1 MYRPFFGLSAHPFG
15 PTADP
20 RFLSLTPQTREVLS
34 CLQFGIASRKG
45 FVVVTGE
52 AGTGKTTLLKTVL
65 GTFVKSRVSTAFVYN
80 PRLEILD
87 FLEYVLTDFGLTP
100 TARTKSGMLLQ
111 LNSWLI
117 ERYKNAEV
125 CVIVIDEA
133 HCLSAEMLEEIR
145 LLTNLETSSEK
156 LLQIVLCGLPELL
169 DKLRYPSMH
178 QRVALWCQTAPLT
191 REQTQLYIAERLG
204 IASATEP
211 VFTLEAMDAAHRFA
225 VGIPRV
231 INLICDHA
239 LIDAYAQQVKPISA
253 SIIVAVCKDLDM
265 ARAPQNYRNPAD
277 NRQAP
282 WADFTPRPAAAEP
295 QKERGL

>member
-1 MYRPFFGLSAHPFG
+1 MYRPFFGLTAHPFG

-20 RFLSLTPQTREVLS
+20 RFLYLTPQVREVLS

-117 ERYKNAEV
+117 ERYKRAEV

-133 HCLSAEMLEEIR
+133 HSLSAEMLEEIR

-169 DKLRYPSMH
+169 DELRYPSIH

-191 REQTQLYIAERLG
+191 REQTQEYIAERLR
-204 IASATEP
+204 IAGATQP
-211 VFTLEAMDAAHRFA
+211 VFTLEATDAAYRFSMG
-225 VGIPRV
+225 VPRV

-239 LIDAYAQQVKPISA
+239 LVDAYAQQIKPIHA
-253 SIIVAVCKDLDM
+253 SVIVTVCKDLDLV
-265 ARAPQNYRNPAD
+265 RTPQSYKSTTDP
-277 NRQAP
+277 QKAP
-282 WADFTPRPAAAEP
+282 WADFTPRPAAEP
-295 QKERGL
+295 PKERGL